1 MRARKSSSPRTERR
15 PADDCGAAFLPDLVR
30 DVAARGKHGEWA
42 HKRIDD
48 EADALAE
55 EFLASALSAE
65 DAFEDARDEMI
76 VQELGGPFIDGDDM
90 DWARRPQGANV
101 TPWAA

>member
-1 MRARKSSSPRTERR
+1 MRARKSSAPTISRR

-30 DVAARGKHGEWA
+30 DGAARLDGEWS
-42 HKRIDD
+42 HKRVDD

-55 EFLASALSAE
+55 EFLASAISAD

-76 VQELGGPFIDGDDM
+76 VEELGGPFVDDEDL
-90 DWARRPQGANV
+90 DWARRPMRANV

>member
-1 MRARKSSSPRTERR
+1 MRAKKSPSPRTERR

-30 DVAARGKHGEWA
+30 DVAARGAHGDWA
-42 HKRIDD
+42 HKRFDE

-55 EFLASALSAE
+55 EFLASAISAG
-65 DAFEDARDEMI
+65 DAFEDARDEMM
-76 VQELGGPFIDGDDM
+76 VEELGGPFVDDEDL
-90 DWARRPQGANV
+90 DWSRLQVHANA